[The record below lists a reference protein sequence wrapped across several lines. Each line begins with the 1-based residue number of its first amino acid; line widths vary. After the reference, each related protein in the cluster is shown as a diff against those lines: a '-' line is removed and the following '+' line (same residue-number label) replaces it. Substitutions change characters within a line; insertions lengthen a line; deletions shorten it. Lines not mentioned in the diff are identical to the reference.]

1 MPRAGLTTE
10 RVIQLGADLAD
21 ERGFAAVTLSAV
33 AWRVD
38 VRVASLYSHVA
49 GSADLRAGIAQL
61 ALTELADE
69 AASALAG
76 RSGKD
81 ALSAFAGAYRRY
93 ARRHPGRYAAMRQP
107 QEKGSPVVDAGRRHS
122 ELMRALLR
130 GYSLEEP
137 SQTHAARF
145 LGSVLHGY
153 ASLELGGGFDHSS
166 PTSDESWLQMLDAV
180 DLTLRHWPT

>member
-21 ERGFAAVTLSAV
+21 ECGFAAVTLSAV
-33 AWRVD
+33 ARLVD
-38 VRVASLYSHVA
+38 VKVASLYSHVA

-81 ALSAFAGAYRRY
+81 ALSAFAGTYRRY

-153 ASLELGGGFDHSS
+153 ASLELGGGFDHSP
-166 PTSDESWLQMLDAV
+166 PTSDESWLQVLDAV
-180 DLTLRHWPT
+180 DLTLRHWPA